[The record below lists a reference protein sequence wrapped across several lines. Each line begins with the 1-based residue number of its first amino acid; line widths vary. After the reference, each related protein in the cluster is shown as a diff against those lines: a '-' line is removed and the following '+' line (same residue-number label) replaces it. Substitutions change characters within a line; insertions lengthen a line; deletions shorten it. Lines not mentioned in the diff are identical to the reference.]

1 MTHERFQMI
10 ILSLA
15 AILLAAGCSSVDSD
29 VSEATALAYRIAD
42 GTKGIVFEKM
52 AAKAD
57 VFSLRSEGGKV
68 IIGGNNANSMAVGL
82 NYYLKH
88 YCQVSIGWMD
98 AEKAVLPQ
106 PLPQVDEPVQ
116 IAARVSNRFF
126 LNYCTFGYTMPWW
139 QWSDWEHFID
149 WMALNGVN
157 LPLAITGQEAVWQ
170 EVWSEMGLSDE
181 EIRSYFTGPA
191 HLPWHRMINIDS
203 WGGPLPQSWLDGQA
217 ALQKKIVARERA
229 LNMRPVLPAF
239 SGHVPAALKQLY
251 PEADVQQIQ
260 PWAGFAPEHTPSV
273 LDPMDSLFPVIQRKF
288 LEKQTQMYG
297 TDHVYGI
304 DLFNEIEPK
313 RWDPDFLAKAGA
325 QTYGSLSAVD
335 PEATWLQM
343 TWLFWYQAKDWTP
356 ERIRA
361 YITSYP
367 ADRSLLLDYFCESAE
382 IWRRTEQYYGVPYI
396 WCYLGNFGGNTVLT
410 GNLAEVGNRI
420 EKTFEEGGAHFKGIG
435 CTLEALDCNP
445 YLFEFVLAKAWEDE
459 SHRDLHAWTGMLSD
473 SRTGKVD
480 ERARKAWKILVEDV
494 YSKTVPTGFS
504 CGVVARPSL
513 TLSTKWLHP
522 RYEAQKLEEA
532 LALLREA
539 DGKGLAYRF
548 DLANLERQVLANRS
562 ADLIDR
568 YQEAYAAGDAEGVK
582 AVGEEMLALID
593 RMEEAV
599 EGEPY
604 FSLDKWISDARAW
617 GTTPQEKDYF
627 EQEARNI
634 LTTWGDYGSG
644 LTDYAA
650 RTDAGLLRS
659 YYKVRWKM
667 FFDRLNACMASG
679 EEFDEA
685 AFDKQL
691 KDFEFAWWHVDK
703 QS

>member
-1 MTHERFQMI
+1 M
-10 ILSLA
+10 LPAL
-15 AILLAAGCSSVDSD
+15 LLASSCCSVDSD
-29 VSEATALAYRIAD
+29 VAEAKALAERVLENPGRIL
-42 GTKGIVFEKM
+42 FEKVPS
-52 AAKAD
+52 ASD
-57 VFSLRSEGGKV
+57 VFTLRSEGRKTV
-68 IIGGNNANSMAVGL
+68 IGGNDANSMAVGL

-88 YCQVSIGWMD
+88 YCQISVGWMD
-98 AEKAVLPQ
+98 TEKVVLQ
-106 PLPQVDEPVQ
+106 RPLPTVGNPVE
-116 IAARVSNRFF
+116 IKARVSNRFF
-126 LNYCTFGYTMPWW
+126 LNYCTYGYTMPWW

-170 EVWSEMGLSDE
+170 KVWSEMGLSDE

-191 HLPWHRMINIDS
+191 HLPWHRMIKIDR

-217 ALQKKIVARERA
+217 ALQKRILARERA

-239 SGHVPAALKQLY
+239 SGHVPAALKRVF
-251 PEADVQQIQ
+251 PEAEVTQIQ
-260 PWAGFAPEHTPSV
+260 PWAGFAPEHTPFV

-288 LEKQTQMYG
+288 LEEQTRMYG

-313 RWDPDFLAKAGA
+313 SWDPGFLAEAGA
-325 QTYGSLSAVD
+325 QTYSSLSAVD

-343 TWLFWYQAKDWTP
+343 TWLFWYQSRDWTP
-356 ERIRA
+356 ERIKA

-367 ADRSLLLDYFCESAE
+367 SDRSLLLDYFCESAE
-382 IWRRTEQYYGVPYI
+382 IWRRTDRYYGVPYI

-410 GNLAEVGNRI
+410 GNLTEVGNRI
-420 EKTFEEGGAHFKGIG
+420 EKTFEEGGENLKGIG

-445 YLFEFVLAKAWEDE
+445 YLFEYVLAKAWEDD
-459 SHRDLHAWTGMLSD
+459 SHRNLQEWADMLAD
-473 SRTGKVD
+473 SRTGRVD
-480 ERARKAWKILVEDV
+480 ENARKAWKILVEDV
-494 YSKTVPTGFS
+494 YSKTVPTGLS
-504 CGVVARPSL
+504 CGVIERPSL

-522 RYEAQKLEEA
+522 RYEPEKLEEA
-532 LALLREA
+532 LDLLRKAE
-539 DGKGLAYRF
+539 GRGPAYRF

-568 YQEAYAAGDAEGVK
+568 YEEAYAAGDVAGVQAAGQEMLDLIDQMEK
-582 AVGEEMLALID
+582 AVE
-593 RMEEAV
+593 RV
-599 EGEPY
+599 PY

-617 GTTPQEKDYF
+617 GVTPQEKDYY

-650 RTDAGLLRS
+650 RTDAGLLGT

-667 FFDRLNACMASG
+667 FFDCLATSMVAG
-679 EEFDEA
+679 EDFDGE
-685 AFDKQL
+685 AFDKRL
-691 KDFEFAWWHVDK
+691 KDFEFAWWHFEK
-703 QS
+703 QP